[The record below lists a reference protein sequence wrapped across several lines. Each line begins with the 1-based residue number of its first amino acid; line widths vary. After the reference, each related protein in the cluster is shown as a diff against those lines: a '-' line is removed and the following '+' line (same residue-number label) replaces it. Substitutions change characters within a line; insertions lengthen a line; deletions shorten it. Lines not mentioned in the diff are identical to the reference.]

1 MGGGVVRN
9 ESWFRHPCCS
19 FEPRRDTRARGRVRR
34 RHSREPRDG
43 EYAGAMPDGR
53 GGVSALVR
61 AAVASADA
69 SSLKVL
75 DLSFNALVSLD
86 DDGTPVEAGGCFAS
100 LPALE
105 DLLAAQHNSTGE
117 GDNQNRI
124 ASAANASAGNRYVF
138 VRTCRSM
145 CVCPHEHT

>member
-1 MGGGVVRN
+1 M
-9 ESWFRHPCCS
+9 S
-19 FEPRRDTRARGRVRR
+19 
-34 RHSREPRDG
+34 
-43 EYAGAMPDGR
+43 DGR

-86 DDGTPVEAGGCFAS
+86 DDDGTPVASGGVFVS

-105 DLLAAQHNSTGE
+105 DLRVLTGAAALLREHARELRMDVRRRCTRSSASSPRPTPRAYSLRP
-117 GDNQNRI
+117 QNLPCL
-124 ASAANASAGNRYVF
+124 VPP
-138 VRTCRSM
+138 T
-145 CVCPHEHT
+145 